1 MPKSSTGNKIEIL
14 SSLTNYISHISEM
27 KASFLIR
34 DVMPRLSKD
43 GITVVSSNDDRFNKQ
58 VQSAVVI
65 IRLIKPQSLMNKT
78 LFIFPIFPRHVMG
91 KTG

>member
-78 LFIFPIFPRHVMG
+78 LFIFRIFQRNIMG